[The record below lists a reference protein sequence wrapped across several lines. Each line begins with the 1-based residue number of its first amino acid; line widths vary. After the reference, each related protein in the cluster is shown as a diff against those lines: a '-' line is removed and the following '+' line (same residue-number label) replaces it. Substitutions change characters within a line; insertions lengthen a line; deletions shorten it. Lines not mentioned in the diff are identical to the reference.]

1 MKYVHAEC
9 LDKWFKSSQNPQSCF
24 ECDQCK
30 YRYHFR
36 RNALANFL
44 SSALALHFLTMLVFS
59 VLVVMFGYG
68 VKLALLVLGSEEPL
82 FDSFF
87 SIDLNHIFHGIVGI
101 GLSGF
106 MSLLATFRILPHFW
120 TLRGG
125 AGGGGA
131 RSQVEMVV
139 LVIIVFIG
147 VLRSVYEIY
156 QFVRTFSVRA
166 LAKAGQVVENVQEE
180 S

>member
-9 LDKWFKSSQNPQSCF
+9 LEKWFSSSQNPQSCF
-24 ECDQCK
+24 QCDQCK

-36 RNALANFL
+36 RNTLANFL
-44 SSALALHFLTMLVFS
+44 SSAFALHLLTILVFS
-59 VLVVMFGYG
+59 LLVVVFGYG
-68 VKLALLVLGSEEPL
+68 VKLALLLLDSEAPL

-87 SIDLNHIFHGIVGI
+87 SIDFNHIFHGIVGI

-106 MSLLATFRILPHFW
+106 MSLLASFRILPHFW

-139 LVIIVFIG
+139 LVIVVLIG
-147 VLRSVYEIY
+147 VARSVYEIY
-156 QFVRTFSVRA
+156 QIVHIFSLRA
-166 LAKAGQVVENVQEE
+166 LTKAGQVIENVNE
-180 S
+180 SV